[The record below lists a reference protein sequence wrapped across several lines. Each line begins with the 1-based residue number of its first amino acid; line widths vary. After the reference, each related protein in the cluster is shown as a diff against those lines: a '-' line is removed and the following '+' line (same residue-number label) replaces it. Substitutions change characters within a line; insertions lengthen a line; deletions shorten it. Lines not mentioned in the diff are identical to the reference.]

1 MATNNSQPHSSTRP
15 PLLPVLKA
23 LAAAVLFGINA
34 PLSKVLL
41 APGSL
46 GEVAPIP
53 MAALLYLGSGLG
65 ALALLGLQRRDTTTE
80 PEARLQRTD
89 VPWLAGA
96 LLAGGVAAPIV
107 LMFSLRL
114 TPGATASLLLNFEG
128 VATTLIAALA
138 FREAVGRRVWSAI
151 GLITLAS
158 VVLSWEPGG
167 RFGVALG
174 ALGVLAACV
183 LWGIDNNFTRNI
195 SAKNPLTIVA
205 IKGLGAGLFSLVLA
219 LLVGQP
225 LPGIWAALS
234 AMSLGSVSY
243 GLSITLFIL
252 ALRDLGAA
260 RTSALFSSAPFI
272 GSLLSFAILG
282 EAAGTQFLI
291 ALPLMLVGTALLVT
305 EQHAHEHRHDF
316 LTHEHRHRHD
326 DAHHDHDHTPG
337 EIPPNGWHSHPHEH
351 STQVHEHP
359 HAPDLHHRHEHEE
372 ETST

>member
-1 MATNNSQPHSSTRP
+1 MAMSNSRSHSGAQRH
-15 PLLPVLKA
+15 LLPVLKA

-41 APGSL
+41 APGRL

-65 ALALLGLQRRDTTTE
+65 ALALLGVRGRDTATE
-80 PEARLQRTD
+80 SEARLQRAD
-89 VPWLAGA
+89 APWLVGA

-107 LMFSLRL
+107 LMFSLRV

-138 FREAVGRRVWSAI
+138 FREAVGRRVWGAI
-151 GLITLAS
+151 GLVTAAS
-158 VVLSWEPGG
+158 IVLSWEPGG
-167 RFGVALG
+167 RLGVSLG

-183 LWGIDNNFTRNI
+183 LWGVDNNFTRNI

-205 IKGLGAGLFSLVLA
+205 VKGLGAGLFSLVLA

-225 LPGIWAALS
+225 LPGIGAALS
-234 AMSLGSVSY
+234 AMVLGSVSY

-272 GSLLSFAILG
+272 GAAIAFVVLR
-282 EAAGTQFLI
+282 ERVQMQFLV
-291 ALPLMLVGTALLVT
+291 ALPLMMAGTVLLIT
-305 EQHAHEHRHDF
+305 ERHAHEHRHGF
-316 LTHEHRHRHD
+316 LVHEHRHRHD
-326 DAHHDHDHTPG
+326 DAHHHHQHAADR
-337 EIPPNGWHSHPHEH
+337 IPPSGWHSHPHEH
-351 STQVHEHP
+351 PPEIHEHP
-359 HAPDLHHRHEHEE
+359 HTPDLHHRHEHEDE
-372 ETST
+372 R

>member
-1 MATNNSQPHSSTRP
+1 MNNSRLHRDTRSQ
-15 PLLPVLKA
+15 LLPVLKA

-41 APGSL
+41 APGRL

-65 ALALLGLQRRDTTTE
+65 ALALLGLQRRTATAE
-80 PEARLQRTD
+80 SEARLQRTD

-107 LMFSLRL
+107 LMFSLRV
-114 TPGATASLLLNFEG
+114 TPGTTASLLLNFEG

-151 GLITLAS
+151 GLITAAS
-158 VVLSWEPGG
+158 IVLSWEPGG
-167 RFGVALG
+167 RLGVSLG

-183 LWGIDNNFTRNI
+183 LWGADNNFTRNI

-205 IKGLGAGLFSLVLA
+205 VKGLGAGLFSLVLA

-225 LPGIWAALS
+225 LPGLGAALG
-234 AMSLGSVSY
+234 AMLLGSVSY

-272 GSLLSFAILG
+272 GAGIAFVVLG
-282 EAAGTQFLI
+282 ERVQTQFLV
-291 ALPLMLVGTALLVT
+291 ALPLMLAGTVLLVT
-305 EQHAHEHRHDF
+305 ERHAHEHRHGF
-316 LTHEHRHRHD
+316 LAHEHRHRHD
-326 DAHHDHDHTPG
+326 DAHHDHDHAPG
-337 EIPPNGWHSHPHEH
+337 EIPPGGWHSHPHKH
-351 STQVHEHP
+351 PPRIHEHP
-359 HAPDLHHRHEHEE
+359 HAPDLHHRHEHEDDN
-372 ETST
+372 